1 MEDVLRDCACEKE
14 DARGFMHS
22 LSSILRSLSQN
33 LSPGMPAYTAV
44 LQNLWDALLDCFICC
59 SKALKRPVGCSI
71 LCVGNELSWQEKSGL
86 RGEAL
91 PLKMH
96 QLTELYAGQH
106 GEEINDFLGQLI
118 NLSTERQ
125 LPQLAQCL
133 EDQRVIITSKA
144 LLELQDRPG
153 ELCSSA
159 LKLNKFHHLYLSPS
173 QICTQNF

>member
-22 LSSILRSLSQN
+22 LSSILRSLTQN
-33 LSPGMPAYTAV
+33 LSPGMPVYTAV

-59 SKALKRPVGCSI
+59 SKALKWPVGCSM

-86 RGEAL
+86 GGEAL
-91 PLKMH
+91 PIKMH
-96 QLTELYAGQH
+96 QLTELYADQH
-106 GEEINDFLGQLI
+106 GEEINDFFGQLI
-118 NLSTERQ
+118 NLSNERQ

-144 LLELQDRPG
+144 LLERQDRPG
-153 ELCSSA
+153 KLWSSA
-159 LKLNKFHHLYLSPS
+159 LKLNQRKLHHLSPPKS
-173 QICTQNF
+173 AHRF